1 MGGRSRA
8 AAQLLSGQGFNEV
21 YNLAGGIKAWQGAKA
36 TGPAEIGM
44 GLISGEE
51 KPAEM
56 LAIVYAMEEGM
67 RTFYE
72 LLGERVDDEE
82 ASRLFRKMSEAETH
96 HKQAIFDLY
105 RSHGGESATPE
116 AFLTRVLG
124 DVTETGMS
132 TEELIDAH
140 APDLSSVEDV
150 LMLAMMLEAQG
161 LDLYLRYSQRSEDED
176 TKSVLHALAD
186 EEKSHLAW
194 LGDLLEQSVE

>member
-1 MGGRSRA
+1 
-8 AAQLLSGQGFNEV
+8 
-21 YNLAGGIKAWQGAKA
+21 
-36 TGPAEIGM
+36 M

-51 KPAEM
+51 KPSEM

-72 LLGERVDDEE
+72 LLGERGADEE
-82 ASRLFRKMSEAETH
+82 ASRLFRKLSEAETH
-96 HKQAIFDLY
+96 HKQTIFDLY
-105 RSHGGESATPE
+105 RSHGGESATAE
-116 AFLTRVLG
+116 ALETRVPG

-140 APDLSSVEDV
+140 GPDLSSVEDV
-150 LMLAMMLEAQG
+150 LMLAMMLETQA